1 MSSHYL
7 TVVSVP
13 LPRLHQWLDGLN
25 VRRTGKGILLP
36 APVKTCLQISQ
47 IPMGRA
53 FSKPQH
59 PACAA
64 DTALLFRG
72 FKILTHR
79 TMHSIEKSSHSFPSA
94 TVCTSMI
101 PLPKVA
107 PTYCNTCQRL
117 ITVIHVYIGLS
128 LVSVAA
134 GALCCALL
142 CQLWMHL
149 GSLGFARV
157 ARPAKMIHGHLTVES
172 PVEVMTNV
180 CCVGTKT
187 RSRKVLKRISCGG
200 LRPDS
205 TLPSAREAKLLGSLR
220 HPFIVR
226 FLGSFLDN
234 EDFCIITDYCEGG
247 DLYYVIQ
254 QQREKS
260 RPFLE
265 PHIIEWFI
273 QLLLGVSYLHERLV
287 LHRDLKTKN
296 LFLKNGTV
304 KIGDF
309 GVSRILSL
317 PTDLA
322 TSFTGTPHYMSP
334 ETFSNSGY
342 NAKSDVWSLGCILY
356 EICSFRYAFEASNW
370 IKLVS
375 LIVEGPTP
383 SLPSRYSSELND
395 ILQKTL
401 RKNPEERP
409 SASEILHMPY
419 ILERGKVLST
429 WLEEV
434 MSQDGPGSASEDAS
448 RIASA
453 MQEKLHLDSLHA
465 MRHVQDMAPRQ
476 RRRIRNEE
484 PRESYPRKM
493 KRAVERLYQENH
505 QRLEHNKRADVN
517 IQEDPL
523 VKDDSTW
530 ISEDSRTTNTPLKNT
545 TCTAAALW
553 LVRPKAK
560 LE

>member
-273 QLLLGVSYLHERLV
+273 QLLLGVSYLHER
-287 LHRDLKTKN
+287 
-296 LFLKNGTV
+296 
-304 KIGDF
+304 
-309 GVSRILSL
+309 
-317 PTDLA
+317 
-322 TSFTGTPHYMSP
+322 
-334 ETFSNSGY
+334 
-342 NAKSDVWSLGCILY
+342 SLGCILY

-530 ISEDSRTTNTPLKNT
+530 ISEDSRTNTSSEEEEESDEEGSFGGSILSISAPLSQEHSSTLSAYQSCLRRFLDSSTNAHEIEMSDTITKDPLDRSVSACNEEEI
-545 TCTAAALW
+545 
-553 LVRPKAK
+553 VR
-560 LE
+560 LRQ

>member
-1 MSSHYL
+1 
-7 TVVSVP
+7 
-13 LPRLHQWLDGLN
+13 
-25 VRRTGKGILLP
+25 
-36 APVKTCLQISQ
+36 
-47 IPMGRA
+47 
-53 FSKPQH
+53 
-59 PACAA
+59 
-64 DTALLFRG
+64 
-72 FKILTHR
+72 
-79 TMHSIEKSSHSFPSA
+79 
-94 TVCTSMI
+94 
-101 PLPKVA
+101 
-107 PTYCNTCQRL
+107 
-117 ITVIHVYIGLS
+117 
-128 LVSVAA
+128 
-134 GALCCALL
+134 
-142 CQLWMHL
+142 
-149 GSLGFARV
+149 
-157 ARPAKMIHGHLTVES
+157 
-172 PVEVMTNV
+172 
-180 CCVGTKT
+180 
-187 RSRKVLKRISCGG
+187 
-200 LRPDS
+200 
-205 TLPSAREAKLLGSLR
+205 
-220 HPFIVR
+220 
-226 FLGSFLDN
+226 
-234 EDFCIITDYCEGG
+234 
-247 DLYYVIQ
+247 
-254 QQREKS
+254 
-260 RPFLE
+260 
-265 PHIIEWFI
+265 
-273 QLLLGVSYLHERLV
+273 
-287 LHRDLKTKN
+287 
-296 LFLKNGTV
+296 
-304 KIGDF
+304 
-309 GVSRILSL
+309 
-317 PTDLA
+317 
-322 TSFTGTPHYMSP
+322 MSP

-530 ISEDSRTTNTPLKNT
+530 ISEDSRTNTSSEEEEESDEEGSFGGSILSISAPLSQEHSSTLSAYQSCLRRFLDSSTNAHEIEMSDTITKDPLDRSVSACNEEEIVRLRQEHCADKSMKSSQRR
-545 TCTAAALW
+545 TAKCC
-553 LVRPKAK
+553 VSSK
-560 LE
+560 